1 MDEKLEVK
9 VAEEQ
14 GSIRRVSKKARIK
27 CLLNWLFFAHSCYNY
42 ERLQGTGF
50 LHAMSPIINDLYDK
64 DDKEGRSAALQR
76 HTAFFNTEVRTGSA
90 IVGVCASMEERIA
103 SGETELAE
111 EAMPSI
117 KYGLMGP
124 LAGIGDTFIQAI
136 LSPLLLSLALGLAQN
151 GNVMGPILYLI
162 AFIGIVIALGL
173 FCFNLGYKKGDEAIM
188 KFIESGVINK
198 IIEGAG
204 IMGCMV
210 MGALVAKFVTLNT
223 TVTFQLATGAF
234 DLQKNFFDAIMPCI
248 LPLILTL
255 VVYKRMDKGIS
266 ALKMLLI
273 LIAAG
278 LVFGLLGII

>member
-1 MDEKLEVK
+1 M
-9 VAEEQ
+9 EEQ
-14 GSIRRVSKKARIK
+14 AVIKSTEKTVEIKRVSKMARIK

-90 IVGVCASMEERIA
+90 IVGLCASMEERIA

-111 EAMPSI
+111 GAMPSI

-124 LAGIGDTFIQAI
+124 LAGVGDTFIQAI
-136 LSPLLLSLALGLAQN
+136 LSPLLISLALGLAQN
-151 GNVMGPILYLI
+151 GNVMGPIFYML
-162 AFIGIVIALGL
+162 AFFGVVVFLGL
-173 FCFNLGYKKGDEAIM
+173 FSFNIGYKKGDQAIM
-188 KFIESGVINK
+188 GFIESGVINK

-204 IMGCMV
+204 IMGCVV

-223 TVTFQLATGAF
+223 TVAFELTTGTF
-234 DLQKNFFDAIMPCI
+234 DLQKNFFDAIMPNI

-255 VVYKRMDKGIS
+255 VVYKRMDKGDS